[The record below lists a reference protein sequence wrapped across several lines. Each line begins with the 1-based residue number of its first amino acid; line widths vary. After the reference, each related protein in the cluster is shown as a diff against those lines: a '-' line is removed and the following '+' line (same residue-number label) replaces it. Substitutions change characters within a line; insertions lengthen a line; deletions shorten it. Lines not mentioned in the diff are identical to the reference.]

1 MTPQQTA
8 RSVIPVVLLVVGLG
22 MYVSSNVPAPGSLG
36 ATVAAAAP
44 SQQDPRV
51 AAIQTVIQTANKEQA
66 QALESGDTS
75 VMSTRPQRP
84 TMPLSIPMGALFAHL
99 LHTPRQSIGA
109 TRAERST
116 SS

>member
-22 MYVSSNVPAPGSLG
+22 MYVSSNAPAPGSLG
-36 ATVAAAAP
+36 ATVVAATP

-66 QALESGDTS
+66 QALESGDPS
-75 VMSTRPQRP
+75 VMSNTATPPSSLHP
-84 TMPLSIPMGALFAHL
+84 TQTNNRLPPHPPPRIDPLP
-99 LHTPRQSIGA
+99 
-109 TRAERST
+109 
-116 SS
+116 